1 MNKYQNEF
9 KNVDIKNYDLHSFLK
24 DRKYFLKKQRFY
36 IVNFEWNDKIKPE
49 DYSFYSKLQK
59 IT

>member
-9 KNVDIKNYDLHSFLK
+9 KNVNIKNYDLRSFLK

-36 IVNFEWNDKIKPE
+36 IVNFE
-49 DYSFYSKLQK
+49 
-59 IT
+59 